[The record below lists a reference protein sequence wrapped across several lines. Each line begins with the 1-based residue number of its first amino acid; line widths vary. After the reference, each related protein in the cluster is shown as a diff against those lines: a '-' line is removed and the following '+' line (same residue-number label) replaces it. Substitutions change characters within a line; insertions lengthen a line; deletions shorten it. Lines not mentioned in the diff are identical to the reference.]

1 MHVSSV
7 LLRRAAVYAKRL
19 RYSQWWKVCHF
30 PNQRLRR
37 YGVLE
42 SMKYQKII
50 HDLDYRF
57 GFIGEAP
64 HVQIGAEGAFIFMR
78 HFVQREKALA
88 IESFCGEQLSDGAE
102 ATTHIK
108 PTLLEKIRFMEE
120 QADALA
126 RLNPCGVEVVK
137 TEDEL
142 AAEQKEEQQH
152 REAVLERLKA
162 LASDP
167 EMREHVPAAEHMAA
181 ARKWQRFY
189 KEPLYPLVPEGAA
202 KDPDP
207 FAVHF

>member
-1 MHVSSV
+1 MHLTSI
-7 LLRRAAVYAKRL
+7 LLRRPAVYAKRL

-30 PNQRLRR
+30 PNPRLRR

-64 HVQIGAEGAFIFMR
+64 HVQIGAEGAYIFMR
-78 HFVQREKALA
+78 HFIQREKALA
-88 IESFCGEQLSDGAE
+88 IENYCGDQSNVGTETSANSKL
-102 ATTHIK
+102 
-108 PTLLEKIRFMEE
+108 TLLDKIRLVEE
-120 QADALA
+120 QGDALA
-126 RLNPCGVEVVK
+126 KLNPCGVEVMK
-137 TEDEL
+137 TEEEI
-142 AAEQKEEQQH
+142 AAEKKAEENH
-152 REAVLERLKA
+152 RAMVLERLKA

-167 EMREHVPAAEHMAA
+167 EMREHVPAADHMSA

-189 KEPLYPLVPEGAA
+189 KEPLYPLVPDGASKEA
-202 KDPDP
+202 DP